1 MPMRSAR
8 VMMHDRWA
16 GTLAETVEGFE
27 FTYRADYREA
37 KDAEAVSL
45 TLPLAERPYKSKV
58 LFPFFDGLIPEG
70 WLLTIAEKSWKLDPR
85 DRMGLLLACCKDCIG
100 AVSIEPINITDDER

>member
-1 MPMRSAR
+1 MRSAH

-16 GTLAETVEGFE
+16 GTLAETAEGFE
-27 FTYRADYREA
+27 FTYQPEYPSQT
-37 KDAEAVSL
+37 DAEAVSL
-45 TLPLAERPYKSKV
+45 TLPLSERPYKSKV

-100 AVSIEPINITDDER
+100 AVSIEPINTTDDER